1 VNTHKSSETSK
12 IETLRISVRKLQQN
26 VLRSF
31 IFVLTL
37 FRAAI
42 GRTFTADTRVQCQ
55 VCPCRNCGKVTLWS
69 QGIEYILR
77 KIKMRKANWV
87 GHILRTN
94 CVLNHVIDG
103 KKQGRIEVTGRR
115 GRRHKQ
121 LVDVLEERRGCR
133 KLKKEA
139 LDLTIW
145 ELALEGAMDL

>member
-1 VNTHKSSETSK
+1 
-12 IETLRISVRKLQQN
+12 
-26 VLRSF
+26 
-31 IFVLTL
+31 
-37 FRAAI
+37 
-42 GRTFTADTRVQCQ
+42 
-55 VCPCRNCGKVTLWS
+55 
-69 QGIEYILR
+69 
-77 KIKMRKANWV
+77 MRKANWV